1 MLDGAQ
7 TLGRIVER
15 DDEIARIAAAV
26 DAGLRGEGRLVYVE
40 GHAGIGKTR
49 LVEVACAHGER
60 RGARVL
66 LARGG
71 DLERDHS
78 HGIVRQLFEQVATGT
93 TGGERREL
101 LAGPA
106 ALAQRA
112 LGAMPE
118 ASAGTAGAGEAGA
131 DVRAGAGAA
140 GAGTAGAGEANAGA
154 AALARAIPD
163 SPFPVV
169 HALWWLTAN
178 LAAREPLVIAID
190 DAHWADAPSLRF
202 ADYLAGRLD
211 GLPVAVVV
219 AARPSEPGAPAE
231 LLERLRSGRDPL
243 LVSPGPLGERAT
255 AALLREHWRREPSAA
270 FVAACH
276 RSCAGNPL
284 YVHALARELRDAGV
298 EPDAG
303 GAAIVQESGPDA
315 ISRALALRLTQLPEG
330 SAAVLD
336 AVAVFGLAAELRH
349 VVAATGLD
357 PARVGELADL
367 LADAGLLDAGRPLR
381 FAHPV
386 ARQSVYARLRP
397 AARTAL
403 HACAASV
410 LAADARPAEEIARHL
425 LQLEPVGD
433 PHVVATLRA
442 VAADALAQ
450 GSADVALTHLRR
462 ALIEPPAPA
471 VRGAVL
477 AELGQAELL
486 AGEPGPAGEHLE
498 RAAAAAADDPERRA
512 LLLKAASRARLHRGD
527 LAGAVELLEQ
537 ARAGVGPDTDL
548 RLTAQAAAVGI
559 LRPPLAAAAL
569 ERLERRAASEDWL
582 AARAAPG
589 ARDAGAGQDARAAH
603 VARGADAG
611 KHARAPHVAR
621 DADAGPAVRAAP
633 ATRDTPAEQAALAE
647 LAAARWLDGRIVAGA
662 ELAERALHGGGLLAA
677 EGAGSLQVNH
687 ALRVLVDAD
696 RDDLALPVADE
707 ALEAARRQGSVL
719 GVVSMLGLRA
729 LSAWR
734 GGDVLGAEAR
744 ARELL
749 DLTPTTIGKLAHWS
763 YLALALVERG
773 ELDEAETAVARSGA
787 DHAPLLSYTGVT
799 LHARARLRLAQGR
812 PEQALADLADLR
824 ERERQLGV
832 GHLSVGWHRT
842 AVEAALALGD
852 AAVAAE
858 LATEQLAR
866 SERWRT
872 ASGRGLALSTLGLAT
887 GGRGGLPLLAEGAE
901 LLGRSPAR
909 LDHARALVDLGAA
922 LRRAGRPAQAR
933 EPLRAG
939 HDAARACGATV
950 LAARAH
956 DELTVAGAK
965 PRRLEFSGAEA
976 LTAAERR
983 VAELAADGLANR
995 EIAAT
1000 LFVTVRTVENHL
1012 ARTYRK
1018 LGIASR
1024 RELAAALAGG

>member
-1 MLDGAQ
+1 VLDGAQ
-7 TLGRIVER
+7 TLGRIVDR
-15 DDEIARIAAAV
+15 DDEIARIVAAV

-78 HGIVRQLFEQVATGT
+78 HGIVRQLFEQVALGT
-93 TGGERREL
+93 TPRERRAL
-101 LAGPA
+101 LGGPA
-106 ALAQRA
+106 ALAERA
-112 LGAMPE
+112 LGAV
-118 ASAGTAGAGEAGA
+118 ASPTAFPH
-131 DVRAGAGAA
+131 
-140 GAGTAGAGEANAGA
+140 
-154 AALARAIPD
+154 PD
-163 SPFPVV
+163 SPFPIV

-231 LLERLRSGRDPL
+231 LLERLRTGRDPL
-243 LVSPGPLGERAT
+243 LVAPAPLGERAT

-276 RSCAGNPL
+276 RSCGGNPL
-284 YVHALARELRDAGV
+284 YVHALARELRDGGV
-298 EPDAG
+298 APDAE
-303 GAAIVQESGPDA
+303 GAAVVQESGPDA
-315 ISRALALRLTQLPEG
+315 IARALALRLTQLPEG

-336 AVAVFGLAAELRH
+336 AVAVFGLAAEVRH
-349 VVAATGLD
+349 VAATTGIGV
-357 PARVGELADL
+357 PEVGALADL
-367 LADAGLLDAGRPLR
+367 LADAGLLAAGRPLR

-386 ARQSVYARLRP
+386 VRQSVYARLRP

-403 HACAASV
+403 HARAASV
-410 LAADARPAEEIARHL
+410 LAADDRPPEEIARHL
-425 LQLEPVGD
+425 LVLEPAGD

-462 ALIEPPAPA
+462 ALLEPPEPSA
-471 VRGAVL
+471 RGELL

-486 AGEPGPAGEHLE
+486 VGEPQPAGDHLE
-498 RAAAAAADDPERRA
+498 RAAAATAGDPERRA
-512 LLLKAASRARLHRGD
+512 VLLRAASRARLHRGD
-527 LAGAVELLEQ
+527 LAGAVELLEA
-537 ARAGVGPDTDL
+537 ARDGVGPETDL
-548 RLTAQAAAVGI
+548 RLSAHAAAVGI

-569 ERLERRAASEDWL
+569 ERLEERAAAGGWL
-582 AARAAPG
+582 APHTPGGGAAAEQSGRAA
-589 ARDAGAGQDARAAH
+589 
-603 VARGADAG
+603 RGE
-611 KHARAPHVAR
+611 
-621 DADAGPAVRAAP
+621 
-633 ATRDTPAEQAALAE
+633 RDTPAAQAALAE
-647 LAAARWLDGRIVAGA
+647 LAAARWLDGRIVEGA
-662 ELAERALHGGGLLAA
+662 DLAERALAGGTLLAA
-677 EGAGSLQVNH
+677 EGAGSLVVNH

-696 RDDLALPVADE
+696 REAQALPVADQ

-734 GGDVLGAEAR
+734 RGDVLGAEAR

-773 ELDEAETAVARSGA
+773 ELEEAETAVARSGA

-812 PEQALADLADLR
+812 AEEALADLADLR

-852 AAVAAE
+852 ATAARD
-858 LATEQLAR
+858 LADEQLAR

-872 ASGRGLALSTLGLAT
+872 AAGRGVTLSTLGLAT
-887 GGRGGLPLLAEGAE
+887 GGRSGLPLLAEGAE

-956 DELTVAGAK
+956 EELAVAGAK

-983 VAELAADGLANR
+983 VAELAAGGLPNR

-1012 ARTYRK
+1012 ARAYRK

-1024 RELAAALAGG
+1024 RALAAELAGG